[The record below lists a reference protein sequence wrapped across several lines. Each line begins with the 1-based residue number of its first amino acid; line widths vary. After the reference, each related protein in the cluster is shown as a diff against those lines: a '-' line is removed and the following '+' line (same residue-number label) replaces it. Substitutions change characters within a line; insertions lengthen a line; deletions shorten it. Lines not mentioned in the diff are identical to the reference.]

1 MKKIIAILLCIA
13 MCFAFAACGQ
23 TSEPAGDENAALE
36 YTLEDVQ
43 ALTAPVSYTYETYD
57 METEELIDQGENAG
71 HESVYVPFW
80 ATLAEEALTECSPQD
95 GMTYVMSAFTLQ
107 DGTEGTCLYVCDFEN
122 DQLVA
127 AQVEI
132 GTESTNYQF
141 AY

>member
-1 MKKIIAILLCIA
+1 MKKIIAVLLCIA

-23 TSEPAGDENAALE
+23 ANEPAADDQAIE

-43 ALTAPVSYTYETYD
+43 ALTAPVSYTYETYN
-57 METEELIDQGENAG
+57 METEELIDQGENVG

-80 ATLAEEALTECSPQD
+80 ATVAEETLTECSVQD
-95 GMTYVMSAFTLQ
+95 GMYYVMSAFILQ

-127 AQVEI
+127 AQVEV
-132 GTESTNYQF
+132 GNESTNYQF
-141 AY
+141 TY

>member
-1 MKKIIAILLCIA
+1 

-23 TSEPAGDENAALE
+23 NNEPAGDEAVAQE

-43 ALTAPVSYTYETYD
+43 GLLAPVSYTYETHD
-57 METEELIDQGENAG
+57 METEEILDQGEREG

-80 ATLAEEALTECSPQD
+80 ATVSEEVLTECSPQD
-95 GMTYVMSAFTLQ
+95 GMTYVMSSFRLQ

-127 AQVEI
+127 AQVEV
-132 GTESTNYQF
+132 GTESTLYQF
-141 AY
+141 TY